1 MENLSRQDPVGERLL
16 DPKEMAKILGVPVS
30 WLYQRTR
37 LGPEVF
43 PHVKVGKYVRF
54 DPEEV
59 LAFLRAG
66 GTDGKATGNGVS

>member
-1 MENLSRQDPVGERLL
+1 MGNLYRENLASERLL
-16 DPKEMAKILGVPVS
+16 NPKEMAKLLGVPVS